1 MKLYAYDI
9 TEFNFKEQ
17 LQTVLNTSNLDNLD
31 ENKDIERLYSDYLS
45 GKQFLDMYVQFI
57 RKYITELYNGVIAYQ
72 TKPVCRLV
80 YKNKLNMHKLHKDK
94 WYRKNTIYSDIQI
107 ENIFLP
113 FTNAFDSNSIWTES
127 VEDQHDFS
135 PIKCDYGQFVHWD
148 GNNLLHGNVINKSG
162 NSRVSID
169 FRVYKYKNLLHPEY
183 TLLNF

>member
-1 MKLYAYDI
+1 MKLYSYDI

-17 LQTVLNTSNLDNLD
+17 LQTVLNVSNLDDLD

-45 GKQFLDMYVQFI
+45 GKQFLDMYVKFI
-57 RKYITELYNGVIAYQ
+57 RKYITNLYDGIVAYQ
-72 TKPVCRLV
+72 IKPACRLV

-169 FRVYKYKNLLHPEY
+169 FRVYKYKDLLHPDY
-183 TLLNF
+183 SLLNF

>member
-1 MKLYAYDI
+1 
-9 TEFNFKEQ
+9 
-17 LQTVLNTSNLDNLD
+17 
-31 ENKDIERLYSDYLS
+31 
-45 GKQFLDMYVQFI
+45 MYKF
-57 RKYITELYNGVIAYQ
+57 
-72 TKPVCRLV
+72 
-80 YKNKLNMHKLHKDK
+80 HKDK

-169 FRVYKYKNLLHPEY
+169 FRVYKYENLLHPDY

>member
-45 GKQFLDMYVQFI
+45 DKQFLDMYVQFI

-94 WYRKNTIYSDIQI
+94 WYRKNTIYSDMQI
-107 ENIFLP
+107 DNIFLP
-113 FTNAFDSNSIWTES
+113 FTNAFDTNTIWTES

>member
-45 GKQFLDMYVQFI
+45 GKQIIDMYVQFI

-94 WYRKNTIYSDIQI
+94 WYRKNTIYSDMQI
-107 ENIFLP
+107 DNIFLP
-113 FTNAFDSNSIWTES
+113 FTNAFDTNTIWTES